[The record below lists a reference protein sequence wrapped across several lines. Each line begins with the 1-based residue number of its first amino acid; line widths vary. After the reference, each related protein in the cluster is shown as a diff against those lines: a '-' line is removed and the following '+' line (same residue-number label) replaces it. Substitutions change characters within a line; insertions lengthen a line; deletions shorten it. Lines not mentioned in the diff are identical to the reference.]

1 MSGSAYI
8 SRDRDPDALYDDMVV
23 AEVKLQL
30 RRDGSMTI
38 AGNISDTNYIAH
50 MLRVAL
56 DEVRGTAARMRDDL
70 MIPPH
75 GVAIQEALEV

>member
-1 MSGSAYI
+1 
-8 SRDRDPDALYDDMVV
+8 
-23 AEVKLQL
+23 
-30 RRDGSMTI
+30 
-38 AGNISDTNYIAH
+38 